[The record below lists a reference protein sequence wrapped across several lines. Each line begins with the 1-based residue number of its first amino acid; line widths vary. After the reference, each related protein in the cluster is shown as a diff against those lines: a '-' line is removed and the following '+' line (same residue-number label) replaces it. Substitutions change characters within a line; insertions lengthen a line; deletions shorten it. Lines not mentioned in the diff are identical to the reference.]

1 MGVLYGEF
9 MDTDESQTEIEP
21 QREGIIAEYIEDGL
35 GYLIQQA
42 NGGYRYLQVESGE
55 EDEVGDLVGTRR
67 AAIALAVSDWR
78 KHQGDD
84 WADWSRQMA
93 ADAVAPDRVDVE
105 ELAEFIESNAHKLT
119 KEQARSLSAKIADYL
134 N

>member
-1 MGVLYGEF
+1 
-9 MDTDESQTEIEP
+9 MDTDEDQVEIEP
-21 QREGIIAEYIEDGL
+21 QREGIIDVYVENGL

-42 NGGYRYLQVESGE
+42 NGGYRYLSVEAGE
-55 EDEVGDLVGTRR
+55 EDEVGSLVGTRK
-67 AAIALAVSDWR
+67 AAIALAVADWR
-78 KHQGDD
+78 EYGQGDG
-84 WADWSRQMA
+84 WATWSRQMA